1 MYSDFD
7 VAFTD
12 IKIFSTKLWEKCP
25 FGFSQLDTYL
35 NEEDNI
41 TYGRNPISIVTCHH
55 LQTKYSPQLESKSD
69 LNKQIRISVPLYNHL
84 YWNIKYND
92 II

>member
-7 VAFTD
+7 VAFTY

-55 LQTKYSPQLESKSD
+55 LQTKYSPQLELESD
-69 LNKQIRISVPLYNHL
+69 LNKQIRISVGTFIQLFIL
-84 YWNIKYND
+84 KYE
-92 II
+92 I